1 MGMFDKIKQAKEA
14 MATTMAGGVPAG
26 VPGAGPGTVA
36 GMPTDMEE
44 KLRYRDLAQKLK
56 NSGVEAQAVVKDIRP
71 GARDDFGDGVK
82 TQVDVMIQPSDGDAY
97 AATVTQS
104 LLPAMLDA
112 ISVGQVI
119 TVRYDPDKRTDAL
132 IYGGF

>member
-1 MGMFDKIKQAKEA
+1 MGVFDKIKQAKEA
-14 MATTMAGGVPAG
+14 VSMATMAGNTGA
-26 VPGAGPGTVA
+26 PGGAPRMPA

-44 KLRYRDLAQKLK
+44 QLRYRDLAQKLK
-56 NSGVEAQAVVKDIRP
+56 NSGVEAQAVVKDVRP
-71 GARDDFGDGVK
+71 GEKSAFGDSIK

-97 AATVTQS
+97 PATVTQA

-112 ISVGQVI
+112 ISVGEII
-119 TVRYDPDKRTDAL
+119 TVRYDPDNRTDAL